1 MQYTFTR
8 PLKSNDEHSLLVM
21 LDTYAISAYFE
32 TPNQDKKLFAYGAEK
47 ISNDFNNING
57 EIIFGGQQFNQTY
70 FKDSVL
76 MNGFWFLPTIYVEL
90 TESSLT
96 FHSETINDFDS
107 WLIKTKQLL
116 KQQVSIL
123 NTQDEEDWPTRTQML
138 ITDLNSDEE
147 VKKVVFG
154 RQRQNQLSR
163 PLYAANLIM
172 ALSVQQNT
180 YHVVLKNQNELFV
193 SATPERLVKVSSGY
207 LETAALAGTINR
219 GLTPSEDQLLG
230 ESLLSSVKNRQEHTY
245 VVHELKQKLQ
255 TMTTCLDVPETP
267 ILLKNK
273 QVQHLYTPINGKLA
287 QYGITDIMTALHP
300 TPALGGVPKA
310 LALAYINAHEKQPRG
325 LFASPIGYYTGSGD
339 GEFAVGIRSMLINQ
353 TTRIAT
359 LFAGAGIVADSI
371 AEEEYEETGL
381 KFEPMQQLLKD
392 YNHGE

>member
-1 MQYTFTR
+1 
-8 PLKSNDEHSLLVM
+8 M

-123 NTQDEEDWPTRTQML
+123 NTKDEEDWPTRTQML

-154 RQRQNQLSR
+154 RQRQNQL
-163 PLYAANLIM
+163 
-172 ALSVQQNT
+172 
-180 YHVVLKNQNELFV
+180 
-193 SATPERLVKVSSGY
+193 
-207 LETAALAGTINR
+207 
-219 GLTPSEDQLLG
+219 
-230 ESLLSSVKNRQEHTY
+230 
-245 VVHELKQKLQ
+245 
-255 TMTTCLDVPETP
+255 CC
-267 ILLKNK
+267 
-273 QVQHLYTPINGKLA
+273 
-287 QYGITDIMTALHP
+287 
-300 TPALGGVPKA
+300 
-310 LALAYINAHEKQPRG
+310 
-325 LFASPIGYYTGSGD
+325 
-339 GEFAVGIRSMLINQ
+339 
-353 TTRIAT
+353 
-359 LFAGAGIVADSI
+359 
-371 AEEEYEETGL
+371 
-381 KFEPMQQLLKD
+381 
-392 YNHGE
+392 